1 MGNVLEKSTAE
12 ITLKGSHFKKID
24 GIVKGHDRW
33 LIEDR
38 IGKSE
43 STYYRQYNSLAVNQ
57 LIIKWEDNAKE
68 YANVDIN
75 NRATRGLQKE
85 ISFSLYC
92 KNCETS
98 QNLNG
103 EILVHTANRHE
114 MITTI
119 DLERFMTLDRL
130 KFFPLSKNSVDN
142 NSDVD
147 MIELELKPLFPDQK
161 LPISNAYIRYCLK

>member
-1 MGNVLEKSTAE
+1 MF
-12 ITLKGSHFKKID
+12 HPY
-24 GIVKGHDRW
+24 GHDINMIITSIK
-33 LIEDR
+33 LFEMFN
-38 IGKSE
+38 GKVVFPWPCYLE
-43 STYYRQYNSLAVNQ
+43 RAKILC
-57 LIIKWEDNAKE
+57 IKWEGNQ
-68 YANVDIN
+68 DIP
-75 NRATRGLQKE
+75 RGLQTE

>member
-1 MGNVLEKSTAE
+1 
-12 ITLKGSHFKKID
+12 
-24 GIVKGHDRW
+24 
-33 LIEDR
+33 
-38 IGKSE
+38 
-43 STYYRQYNSLAVNQ
+43 
-57 LIIKWEDNAKE
+57 
-68 YANVDIN
+68 
-75 NRATRGLQKE
+75 
-85 ISFSLYC
+85 
-92 KNCETS
+92 
-98 QNLNG
+98 
-103 EILVHTANRHE
+103 